1 MKLSFNDIS
10 IKFKLIGLIIVSTMV
25 ALIAAGIIFYFYDKQ
40 QFEKSTIRDLKV
52 LSEIMGVNNSAALFF
67 NDKGWAFEQ
76 LNSLKAEK
84 NIEYAVIYNKNYDLF
99 ALFSKDS
106 VSNLKY
112 IETARRF
119 YKSDTILIRKDF
131 FLVSHSIVFDN
142 EKIGSVLIISGTE
155 EYYKRIENFLNIIFI
170 ALLVSLGLSILL
182 SLQLQR
188 FISMP
193 IMKLA
198 HIMQD
203 VSIKKDFSL
212 RLTSRGKDELG
223 KLIQGFN
230 VMLSQIEQQNLVL
243 TLAKEEAESS
253 ARIKEQFLANM
264 SHEIRTPL
272 NGIIGMASLVK
283 DTKLSREQAKYIDNI
298 LNSSNNLLAIINDIL
313 DFSKIEAGKI
323 EFESEEFNL
332 HELVDK
338 LITDLKI
345 KINKK
350 DIQIHSQID
359 EGIPLLMGDYFRLN
373 QILLNLLSNAEKFT
387 EKGSIKLS
395 ARPLWRN
402 NESICIRFEV
412 SDTGIGIP
420 SDKLNTIFNSFMQ
433 ASNDTTRKYGGTGLG
448 LTITKQLIE
457 LQGGKIEVSSRLNEG
472 STFSFNLTYA
482 ISARKKSNVSDLQ
495 KEKTTGEFT
504 KTTIPDNLDPKAYHI
519 LIVED
524 NEINQL
530 FIIALLKKHQFH
542 VDLAKNGKE
551 AIAKLA
557 EKQYHLILM
566 DLHMPEMDGYET
578 TRYIRQNFDT
588 ATNKIPI
595 IALTAA
601 AIKGEKEKCLQIG
614 MNDYISK
621 PFKPDVFF
629 EKIIHLLTGMDLK
642 TDTVADLSYL
652 ITISEGNNILIKDL
666 IEIFKSQVPEY
677 ISEFRQYLETRNWKA
692 LGSTAHRAKS
702 SMAMMGIRIL
712 ETKLKELE
720 ILAKS
725 EEQTETYPEYI
736 SLFEEIAAKAVVELD
751 AKLKTL

>member
-482 ISARKKSNVSDLQ
+482 ISARKESNVSDLQ